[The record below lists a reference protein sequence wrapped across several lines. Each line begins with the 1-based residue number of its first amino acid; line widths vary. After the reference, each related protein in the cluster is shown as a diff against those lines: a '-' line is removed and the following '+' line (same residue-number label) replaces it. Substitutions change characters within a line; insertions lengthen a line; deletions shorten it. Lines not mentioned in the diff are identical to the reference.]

1 METKLLE
8 NFDKLTEHLG
18 AQPFQPVRF
27 DLVPGKT
34 AMVHIDDQND
44 FLHHDGQY
52 GKKQI
57 NIEHMRRVI
66 EPTRKLVQA
75 SRTHGISHIWTR
87 HGTRSAVDA
96 GPFINLRP
104 ALADGGL
111 RQGTWG
117 YEIHDEVGYHEE
129 DWVIEKT
136 RLSAFFQT
144 NLEVVL
150 RGLGVETV
158 IITGVLT
165 NQCVAATGKDAVF
178 RDFKPIVIED
188 CVGTTLPNLHEP
200 ALTMMKIGWAEV
212 TDLADILHRISELPK
227 V

>member
-1 METKLLE
+1 MIKD
-8 NFDKLTEHLG
+8 FDKLTEHAG
-18 AQPFQPVRF
+18 AVPFVPVRF

-44 FLHHDGQY
+44 FLHPEGQY
-52 GKKQI
+52 AKKQI
-57 NIEHMRRVI
+57 NIDHMRRVI
-66 EPTRKLVQA
+66 EPTRKLVEA
-75 SRTHGISHIWTR
+75 SRGHGISHIWTR

-96 GPFINLRP
+96 GPFHKLRP
-104 ALADGGL
+104 QLSEGGL
-111 RQGTWG
+111 RQDTWG
-117 YEIHDEVGYHEE
+117 YEIYDEIGYQKE
-129 DWVIEKT
+129 DWITEKT

-150 RGLGVETV
+150 RGLGIETV

-165 NQCVAATGKDAVF
+165 NQCVAATSKDAMF

-212 TDLADILHRISELPK
+212 TDLTDILDRISALPK